1 MKMIYFAQQT
11 DSVVR
16 ICAAFKENS
25 EIRTTNAE
33 QTVCLKKRKKRK
45 KCWRKRDQQQ
55 QKRQTGTDKLNFE
68 KQCEQSPQLHSV
80 FRLQG

>member
-1 MKMIYFAQQT
+1 MIYFAQQT

-33 QTVCLKKRKKRK
+33 QTVCLKEKRKKRNVGAKGTNNK
-45 KCWRKRDQQQ
+45 KKDKQE
-55 QKRQTGTDKLNFE
+55 QT
-68 KQCEQSPQLHSV
+68 S
-80 FRLQG
+80 

>member
-1 MKMIYFAQQT
+1 MIYFAQLT

-33 QTVCLKKRKKRK
+33 QTVCLKKRKKKRNVGAKGTNNNK
-45 KCWRKRDQQQ
+45 KDKQE
-55 QKRQTGTDKLNFE
+55 QT
-68 KQCEQSPQLHSV
+68 S
-80 FRLQG
+80 

>member
-33 QTVCLKKRKKRK
+33 KTVCLKKKEKKKECR
-45 KCWRKRDQQQ
+45 RKRNQQ
-55 QKRQTGTDKLNFE
+55 QKKDKQEQT
-68 KQCEQSPQLHSV
+68 S
-80 FRLQG
+80 

>member
-1 MKMIYFAQQT
+1 MIYFAQQT

-33 QTVCLKKRKKRK
+33 KTVCLKKKEKKK
-45 KCWRKRDQQQ
+45 KKNVGAKGTNNKKKTNRN
-55 QKRQTGTDKLNFE
+55 RQAEL
-68 KQCEQSPQLHSV
+68 
-80 FRLQG
+80 

>member
-1 MKMIYFAQQT
+1 MIYFAQLT

-33 QTVCLKKRKKRK
+33 QTVCLKKRKKK
-45 KCWRKRDQQQ
+45 KRNVGAKGTNNNKKDKQE
-55 QKRQTGTDKLNFE
+55 QT
-68 KQCEQSPQLHSV
+68 S
-80 FRLQG
+80 

>member
-1 MKMIYFAQQT
+1 MIYFAQLT

-33 QTVCLKKRKKRK
+33 QTVCLKKRKKK
-45 KCWRKRDQQQ
+45 KEMLA
-55 QKRQTGTDKLNFE
+55 QKGPTTTKKTNRNRQAEL
-68 KQCEQSPQLHSV
+68 
-80 FRLQG
+80 

>member
-33 QTVCLKKRKKRK
+33 KTVCLKKKKK
-45 KCWRKRDQQQ
+45 KECRRKRNQQ
-55 QKRQTGTDKLNFE
+55 QKKDKQEQT
-68 KQCEQSPQLHSV
+68 S
-80 FRLQG
+80 

>member
-1 MKMIYFAQQT
+1 MIYFAQQT

-33 QTVCLKKRKKRK
+33 QTVCLKKRKKK
-45 KCWRKRDQQQ
+45 KRNVGAK
-55 QKRQTGTDKLNFE
+55 GTNNNKKDKQE
-68 KQCEQSPQLHSV
+68 HTS
-80 FRLQG
+80 

>member
-33 QTVCLKKRKKRK
+33 KTVCLKKKKKKRMQAQK
-45 KCWRKRDQQQ
+45 EPTTK
-55 QKRQTGTDKLNFE
+55 KRQTGTDKLNFE
-68 KQCEQSPQLHSV
+68 KQCEQNPQLHSV